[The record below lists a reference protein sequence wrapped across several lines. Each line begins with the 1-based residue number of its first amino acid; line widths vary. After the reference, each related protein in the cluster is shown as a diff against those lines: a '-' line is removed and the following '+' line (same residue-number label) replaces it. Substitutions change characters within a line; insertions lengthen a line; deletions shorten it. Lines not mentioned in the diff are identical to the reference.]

1 MKSMV
6 GNFFLIG
13 LMGSGKT
20 TIGRHL
26 SFRLSRP
33 FFDSDHEIIR
43 RSGVSIST
51 IFEIEGEEK
60 FRDRESLVLES
71 LVKQNDIILATGGGI
86 VLREEN
92 RQLLQKY
99 GTVIYLKTNVDTILE
114 RTRYDRSRP
123 LLQTANPREKLE
135 LLLAQREPL
144 YTSIADIIIDANELF
159 LPNLMKNLVKKIE
172 EHQSEKNEN
181 PVCHPAQP

>member
-1 MKSMV
+1 MRNMV

-33 FFDSDHEIIR
+33 FYDSDHEIIR
-43 RSGVSIST
+43 RLGVSVST
-51 IFEIEGEEK
+51 IFEIEGEDK
-60 FRDRESLVLES
+60 FRDRESSVLES
-71 LVKQNDIILATGGGI
+71 LVKQDNIVLATGGGI
-86 VLREEN
+86 ILREEN
-92 RQLLQKY
+92 RQLLKQY
-99 GTVIYLKTNVDTILE
+99 GTVIYLKTDVETILE

-135 LLLAQREPL
+135 QLMAQRDPL
-144 YTSIADIIIDANELF
+144 YASIADIVIDASELF
-159 LPNLMKNLVKKIE
+159 LPNLMKALIKEIEANQSKKYENLTR
-172 EHQSEKNEN
+172 
-181 PVCHPAQP
+181 

>member
-1 MKSMV
+1 MRNMV

-33 FFDSDHEIIR
+33 FYDSDHEIIR
-43 RSGVSIST
+43 RSGVSVST
-51 IFEIEGEEK
+51 IFEIEGEDK
-60 FRDRESLVLES
+60 FRDRESSVLES
-71 LVKQNDIILATGGGI
+71 LVKQDNIVLATGGGI
-86 VLREEN
+86 ILREEN
-92 RQLLQKY
+92 RQLLKKY
-99 GTVIYLKTNVDTILE
+99 GTVIYLKTDVETILE

-135 LLLAQREPL
+135 QLMAQRDPL
-144 YTSIADIIIDANELF
+144 YASIADIVIDASELF
-159 LPNLMKNLVKKIE
+159 LPNLMKALIKEIEANQSKKYENLTR
-172 EHQSEKNEN
+172 
-181 PVCHPAQP
+181 